1 MGLGMWERN
10 MAEGKL
16 VPFGKYKDQPVEVL
30 AQDKGYAAQRWF
42 RDKVDGLI
50 R

>member
-1 MGLGMWERN
+1 

-30 AQDKGYAAQRWF
+30 AQDKGYVEPRSGGF
-42 RDKVDGLI
+42 GISSLGLYGDY
-50 R
+50 